1 MAGAAQ
7 HTAEE
12 HGAEE
17 REAEEPGALKH
28 KSWGSEK

>member
-17 REAEEPGALKH
+17 PEALKH